1 MSNTLL
7 SSEDFGLKIYERF
20 PLAYREMDEHYN
32 LALRRYL
39 QALSDGGF
47 KYSIEEINGLL
58 DLVDPD
64 VVSADV
70 LPFLYSQYGL
80 ELFNGIPEKYLRYF
94 LPFLGLAYSK
104 KGSLG
109 VIPFITTSLSGI
121 RTSTDIVLDTYG
133 NPEMDVTLEM
143 DYQVAGNDFFPKS
156 EQFKRI
162 LENFLPFYVNCNIIY
177 SYILYDDASLSGVE
191 DSFSDR
197 LSVSNEEQDSIVN
210 IEYIEDKIIEVV
222 PNDTIELLG
231 IKNNNQYC
239 WILNNT
245 ESLLNSCTLVNL
257 DVVDKITENGN
268 VKVGIPT
275 YLNYIMLNQ
284 GS

>member
-20 PLAYREMDEHYN
+20 PTAYREADEHHN
-32 LALRRYL
+32 LALKRYL

-58 DLVDPD
+58 DLIDPD
-64 VVSADV
+64 RVGADV

-210 IEYIEDKIIEVV
+210 TEYIEDKIIEVV
-222 PNDTIELLG
+222 PNDTIGLLS

-245 ESLLNSCTLVNL
+245 KSLLNSCTLVNL